1 LSTSLGGVQVT
12 LGGELL
18 PLQYA
23 GPNQINAFVPYD
35 APVNATA
42 QLVVGQNNSAYSLP
56 EMVLLTATQPAVF
69 TQNASGT
76 GAGAVQVITS
86 AGAQFLNA
94 PSAPATAGDA
104 LVIYCTGL
112 GAVSPAVPA
121 GTAAPSSTLS
131 WTTGTVSVTLGGQP
145 AHVLF
150 SGLAPTYAGLYQ
162 VNAIVP
168 AGIAPGSDVP
178 VVLSVGGVSS
188 PPVSVA
194 IH

>member
-1 LSTSLGGVQVT
+1 
-12 LGGELL
+12 
-18 PLQYA
+18 
-23 GPNQINAFVPYD
+23 
-35 APVNATA
+35 
-42 QLVVGQNNSAYSLP
+42 
-56 EMVLLTATQPAVF
+56 
-69 TQNASGT
+69 
-76 GAGAVQVITS
+76 VITS